1 MAPSAVNSSN
11 EKLLLSTVYNNIKA
25 MGPFKYNVGDH
36 VRISKYKHVFEKGY
50 TPNCTAEIFKIREI
64 RITNPVTYLLEDYE
78 GNKIEGGFY
87 EPELL
92 KAEHPS
98 IYLVEKILKR
108 NGNQGFVK
116 WLGFSTKHNSWI
128 NTKDMIY

>member
-1 MAPSAVNSSN
+1 MNGNYKWINQVDDAVDAYNNKKHRTIKMAPSAVNSSN
-11 EKLLLSTVYNNIKA
+11 EKLLLSTVYNNIK
-25 MGPFKYNVGDH
+25 
-36 VRISKYKHVFEKGY
+36 GY
-50 TPNCTAEIFKIREI
+50 TPNSTTEIFKIREI

-108 NGNQGFVK
+108 NGN
-116 WLGFSTKHNSWI
+116 
-128 NTKDMIY
+128 

>member
-11 EKLLLSTVYNNIKA
+11 EKLLLSTVYNNIKV
-25 MGPFKYNVGDH
+25 MGPFKYN
-36 VRISKYKHVFEKGY
+36 GY
-50 TPNCTAEIFKIREI
+50 TPNWSTEMFKIREI

-98 IYLVEKILKR
+98 IYLVEKILER
-108 NGNQGFVK
+108 NGNQAFVK
-116 WLGFSTKHNSWI
+116 WLEFSTKHNSWI